1 MRRAPLVG
9 FALALASAAIIAQQ
23 SPAPASRDPQRELM
37 MNVADGFTVAAV
49 GDCIIARP
57 VSQTPGF
64 ASVGKLIRDADSAF
78 GNFEG
83 TAIDLSRTP
92 AVPQAEFGGVWII
105 GAPAVARDLKS
116 IGFDIMSRANNHAT
130 DWGLEGMRQTSRA
143 LDEAGIVH
151 AGVGEHRAAARAAR
165 FFDTDKGRVALIS
178 MASTFTPLSRSAPP
192 VGEAPG
198 RPGVNALRTT
208 RYSLVTADEL
218 RALRKIRDEQPAGS
232 VRLLEKEP
240 ADELELFGVHYK
252 AADHR
257 GFTYT
262 IDPVDEREVLKS
274 IRAAKQL
281 SDFVIVTI
289 HAHEPGNWSQEPAD
303 FLPSL
308 AHEAIDAGADEFI
321 GHGPHQV
328 RGIEVY
334 HGKPI
339 FYSLGNFIF
348 QLDLLEPVG
357 SDLYEQ
363 YKMDPATAT
372 DAEFDAMWN
381 KLVFTGDVWYQSIVT
396 TTPIR
401 EGAARRDSTAS
412 GRSELHRARR
422 RSRRAAARCTGG
434 RADDSRTAAAV
445 VAAIRDV
452 NRDRTRRRRH
462 PADDRGVDR
471 GETVG
476 GPLFPGDAWCQQ
488 EGDAGADRG
497 AGAVVVCRRDRPA
510 QRAVDG
516 RCDLTRN
523 ETPPESSCWL
533 REIASV
539 PPVTQDRVNESDVP
553 TFGVT

>member
-9 FALALASAAIIAQQ
+9 FALALGSAVIVAQQ
-23 SPAPASRDPQRELM
+23 PPASPPRDPQRELM
-37 MNVADGFTVAAV
+37 MNVADGFTIAAV

-64 ASVGKLIRDADSAF
+64 APIGKLIHDADSAF

-83 TAIDLSRTP
+83 TAIDLTRTP

-116 IGFDIMSRANNHAT
+116 SGFEIMSRANHHAT

-178 MASTFTPLSRSAPP
+178 IASTFTPLSRSAPP
-192 VGEAPG
+192 TGEAPG

-208 RYSLVTADEL
+208 RYSLVSPEEL

-232 VRLLEKEP
+232 VRLPEKEP

-289 HAHEPGNWSQEPAD
+289 HAHEPGNWSEEPAD
-303 FLPSL
+303 FLPRL
-308 AHEAIDAGADEFI
+308 AHAAVDAGADEFI

-328 RGIEVY
+328 RGIEIY

-348 QLDLLEPVG
+348 QLDLLAPVA

-363 YKMDPATAT
+363 YKMDAATAT

-396 TTPIR
+396 TTRFEKGRLAEIR
-401 EGAARRDSTAS
+401 LQPVDLNYTAR
-412 GRSELHRARR
+412 
-422 RSRRAAARCTGG
+422 
-434 RADDSRTAAAV
+434 
-445 VAAIRDV
+445 
-452 NRDRTRRRRH
+452 
-462 PADDRGVDR
+462 
-471 GETVG
+471 
-476 GPLFPGDAWCQQ
+476 
-488 EGDAGADRG
+488 GADRG
-497 AGAVVVCRRDRPA
+497 VPRLATPEVARTILERLQRLSQPFGTPIAIEQGVGVIRPA
-510 QRAVDG
+510 SA
-516 RCDLTRN
+516 
-523 ETPPESSCWL
+523 
-533 REIASV
+533 ASTAAK
-539 PPVTQDRVNESDVP
+539 P
-553 TFGVT
+553 